1 MFQWNAEV
9 TFIFCS
15 TLATLLAMVYS
26 FLSFGLVILENGMSG
41 EIPYDYSSS
50 LECRNIND
58 GNHKT
63 VYCTYEHYQELPPN
77 YRNKVYAI

>member
-1 MFQWNAEV
+1 MA
-9 TFIFCS
+9 TF
-15 TLATLLAMVYS
+15 LAMVNSLFS
-26 FLSFGLVILENGMSG
+26 FVLVIFENGISG
-41 EIPYDYSSS
+41 DIQYDYSSS

-77 YRNKVYAI
+77 YRNKVYTI